1 MDQWKS
7 RLTYPD
13 STNWSQWWWWGNEAT
28 WSLQNSMTETKF
40 FDICTT
46 WNINLGVLAQALNLY
61 VKIYR
66 CVTGLSFTKLNIP
79 TKFLM
84 TTNTILQF
92 KTLFSVWNLC
102 VTSRSLDLTN
112 LKFWPSFTIWR
123 PPSYQLDTAT
133 FSHTPF
139 HFKISKIIIIII
151 MIKLFKI
158 KLF

>member
-1 MDQWKS
+1 
-7 RLTYPD
+7 
-13 STNWSQWWWWGNEAT
+13 
-28 WSLQNSMTETKF
+28 MTETKF

-66 CVTGLSFTKLNIP
+66 CITGLNFTKLNIL

-92 KTLFSVWNLC
+92 KTLFFVWNLC

-112 LKFWPSFTIWR
+112 FEKVDRVLQFGVPPRISWTQHPSHILPSILK
-123 PPSYQLDTAT
+123 YQKLLLY
-133 FSHTPF
+133 
-139 HFKISKIIIIII
+139 I

-158 KLF
+158 RLCKTNLINLASPLVSVGHRTLLIYSLKF